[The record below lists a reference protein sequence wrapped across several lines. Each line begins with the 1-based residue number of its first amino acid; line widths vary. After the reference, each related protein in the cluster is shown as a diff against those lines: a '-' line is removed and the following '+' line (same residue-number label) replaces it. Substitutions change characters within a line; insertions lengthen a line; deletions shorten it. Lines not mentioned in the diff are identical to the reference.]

1 MKREELEKMLPLLR
15 PWLGRVGADSLML
28 TCQLRTC
35 LALEGLEESGCGLA
49 PWIEESL
56 ESLVSAALEGVGETC
71 DAGEAARLLYA
82 AMDASFNSERLG
94 ERYVEQCRELSER
107 VIERFLDERR
117 RYAGDE
123 EAERSVFRL
132 IVLSIYGVGGP
143 DGEVHA
149 EWRSFLDSLLE
160 RWSAES
166 MGSVL
171 WPGLSGEQ
179 RLRRHTAMLEEA
191 YMLGDSRYAGL
202 LERSYAELV
211 CGAELASSGG
221 GSLSSSSSVSFSGA
235 ESGGGTDFG
244 YLSALYDAALDGTD
258 GVMPDLALMDAVAER
273 CDEFVLGSLAPA
285 QPRDAALAEVSGSDT
300 AGIGIP
306 AFAPSAGQAQALAVS
321 VRHCCWQLSRQ
332 ADEEFDR
339 SF

>member
-1 MKREELEKMLPLLR
+1 MKREDFESVLPLLR
-15 PWLGRVGADSLML
+15 SWLGRVGADSLML
-28 TCQLRTC
+28 TCRLRAC
-35 LALEGLEESGCGLA
+35 LALEGLEESGVDVA
-49 PWIEESL
+49 PWSAESL
-56 ESLVSAALEGVGETC
+56 ESLVGAALERTGEIC

-94 ERYVEQCRELSER
+94 ERYVEQCRALSER
-107 VIERFLDERR
+107 VIERFLDERQ

-123 EAERSVFRL
+123 DAERSVFRL
-132 IVLSIYGVGGP
+132 IVLNLYGVGGP

-149 EWRSFLDSLLE
+149 DWRSFLDSLLE

-166 MGSVL
+166 MGSPL
-171 WPGLSGEQ
+171 WSRLTGEQ

-211 CGAELASSGG
+211 CGAELPSSGA
-221 GSLSSSSSVSFSGA
+221 GSTSGLFPGA
-235 ESGGGTDFG
+235 EQPTDFG

-258 GVMPDLALMDAVAER
+258 GLMPDLALMDAVAGF
-273 CDEFVLGSLAPA
+273 CDEFVLGSLASVFV
-285 QPRDAALAEVSGSDT
+285 RGAALVESGSDM
-300 AGIGIP
+300 AGTGIP

-321 VRHCCWQLSRQ
+321 VPHCCWQLSRQ

>member
-15 PWLGRVGADSLML
+15 PWLGRAGAGSLVL
-28 TCQLRTC
+28 TCQLRAC

-49 PWIEESL
+49 PWSGGSL
-56 ESLVSAALEGVGETC
+56 ESLVGAALERAGEIC

-117 RYAGDE
+117 YAGDE
-123 EAERSVFRL
+123 DAERSVFRL
-132 IVLSIYGVGGP
+132 IVLNLYGVGGP

-149 EWRSFLDSLLE
+149 DWRAFLDSLLE

-166 MGSVL
+166 MGSPL
-171 WPGLSGEQ
+171 WSRLTGEQ

-202 LERSYAELV
+202 LERSYGELV
-211 CGAELASSGG
+211 CGAELPSSGD
-221 GSLSSSSSVSFSGA
+221 GSTSGLFPGA
-235 ESGGGTDFG
+235 EQPADFG

-258 GVMPDLALMDAVAER
+258 GLMPDLALMDAVAGF
-273 CDEFVLGSLAPA
+273 CDEFVLGSLASVFA
-285 QPRDAALAEVSGSDT
+285 RGAALAEVSGSDM
-300 AGIGIP
+300 AGAGIP

-321 VRHCCWQLSRQ
+321 VPHCCWQLSRQ

>member
-1 MKREELEKMLPLLR
+1 MKREDFESVLPLLR
-15 PWLGRVGADSLML
+15 SWLGRAGADSLML
-28 TCQLRTC
+28 TCRLRAC
-35 LALEGLEESGCGLA
+35 LALEGLEGSGVDVA
-49 PWIEESL
+49 PWSGGSL
-56 ESLVSAALEGVGETC
+56 ESLVGAALERAGEIC

-94 ERYVEQCRELSER
+94 ERYVEQCRALSER
-107 VIERFLDERR
+107 VIERFLDERQ

-123 EAERSVFRL
+123 DAERSVFRL
-132 IVLSIYGVGGP
+132 IVLNLYGVGGP

-149 EWRSFLDSLLE
+149 DWRSFLDSLLE

-166 MGSVL
+166 MDSPL

-191 YMLGDSRYAGL
+191 YMLGDSRHVGL

-211 CGAELASSGG
+211 CGAELPSSGA
-221 GSLSSSSSVSFSGA
+221 GSLSDSSSVSLS
-235 ESGGGTDFG
+235 SGGTDFG
-244 YLSALYDAALDGTD
+244 YLSTLYDAALDGAD
-258 GVMPDLALMDAVAER
+258 GLMPDLALMGAVAGC
-273 CDEFVLGSLAPA
+273 CDKFVLGSFVPA
-285 QPRDAALAEVSGSDT
+285 QLRGAALSASGPDM
-300 AGIGIP
+300 AGTGVPSIT
-306 AFAPSAGQAQALAVS
+306 PSAGQSQALAVS

>member
-15 PWLGRVGADSLML
+15 PWLGRAGADSLVL
-28 TCQLRTC
+28 ACQLRAC

-49 PWIEESL
+49 PWSGGSL
-56 ESLVSAALEGVGETC
+56 ESLVGAALERAGEIC

-107 VIERFLDERR
+107 VIERFLEER

-132 IVLSIYGVGGP
+132 IVLNIYGVGGP

-149 EWRSFLDSLLE
+149 EWRPFLDSLLE

-166 MGSVL
+166 MGSPL
-171 WPGLSGEQ
+171 WPGLNGEQ
-179 RLRRHTAMLEEA
+179 RLRRHTAMLEAA
-191 YMLGDSRYAGL
+191 YMLGDSRYSGL
-202 LERSYAELV
+202 LERSYGELV
-211 CGAELASSGG
+211 CGAELPSSGG
-221 GSLSSSSSVSFSGA
+221 GSLSGSSSVSFSGA

-258 GVMPDLALMDAVAER
+258 GLMPDLAMMDAVAGF
-273 CDEFVLGSLAPA
+273 CDEFVLGSFASVFVRGPA
-285 QPRDAALAEVSGSDT
+285 LVESGSDM
-300 AGIGIP
+300 AGTGIP

-321 VRHCCWQLSRQ
+321 VPHCCWQLSRQ

>member
-15 PWLGRVGADSLML
+15 PWLGRAGADSLVL
-28 TCQLRTC
+28 ACQLRAC

-49 PWIEESL
+49 PWSGGSL
-56 ESLVSAALEGVGETC
+56 ESLVGAALERAGEIC

-107 VIERFLDERR
+107 VIERFLEER

-132 IVLSIYGVGGP
+132 IVLNIYGVGGP

-149 EWRSFLDSLLE
+149 EWRPFLDSLLE

-166 MGSVL
+166 MGSPL
-171 WPGLSGEQ
+171 WSGLTGEQ

-191 YMLGDSRYAGL
+191 YMLGDSRPAGL

-211 CGAELASSGG
+211 C
-221 GSLSSSSSVSFSGA
+221 
-235 ESGGGTDFG
+235 DG

-258 GVMPDLALMDAVAER
+258 GVMPDLALMDAVAGF
-273 CDEFVLGSLAPA
+273 CDEFVLGSFASVFVRGPA
-285 QPRDAALAEVSGSDT
+285 LVESGSDM
-300 AGIGIP
+300 AGTGIP

-321 VRHCCWQLSRQ
+321 VPHCCWQLSRQ

>member
-1 MKREELEKMLPLLR
+1 MKREELESMLPLLR
-15 PWLGRVGADSLML
+15 SWLGRAGADSLVL
-28 TCQLRTC
+28 ACQLRAC

-49 PWIEESL
+49 PWSAESL
-56 ESLVSAALEGVGETC
+56 ESLVGAALERAGEIC

-94 ERYVEQCRELSER
+94 ERYVEQCRGLSER

-117 RYAGDE
+117 YAGDE
-123 EAERSVFRL
+123 DAERSVFRL
-132 IVLSIYGVGGP
+132 IVLNLYGVGGP

-149 EWRSFLDSLLE
+149 DWRAFLDSLLE
-160 RWSAES
+160 KWSAES
-166 MGSVL
+166 VGSPL
-171 WPGLSGEQ
+171 WSRLTGEQ

-202 LERSYAELV
+202 LERSYGELV
-211 CGAELASSGG
+211 CGAEQPSSGG
-221 GSLSSSSSVSFSGA
+221 GSLSGSSSGA

-258 GVMPDLALMDAVAER
+258 GLMPDLALMGAVAGC
-273 CDEFVLGSLAPA
+273 CDKFVLGSLAPA
-285 QPRDAALAEVSGSDT
+285 QSRDAALAEVSGSDMDD
-300 AGIGIP
+300 AGVP
-306 AFAPSAGQAQALAVS
+306 SLAPSAGQAQALAVS

>member
-15 PWLGRVGADSLML
+15 PWLGRAGADSLML

-49 PWIEESL
+49 PWSEESL

-94 ERYVEQCRELSER
+94 ERYVEQCRGLSER
-107 VIERFLDERR
+107 VIERFLEER

-132 IVLSIYGVGGP
+132 IVLNIYGVGGP

-149 EWRSFLDSLLE
+149 DWRSFLDSLLE

-166 MGSVL
+166 MGSAL
-171 WPGLSGEQ
+171 WPGLGGEQ

-191 YMLGDSRYAGL
+191 YMLGDSRHVGL

-211 CGAELASSGG
+211 CGAELPSSGG
-221 GSLSSSSSVSFSGA
+221 GSLSS
-235 ESGGGTDFG
+235 GGTDFG

-258 GVMPDLALMDAVAER
+258 GLMPDLALMDAVAGF

-285 QPRDAALAEVSGSDT
+285 QSRDAALAGVSGSDT
-300 AGIGIP
+300 AGTGIP

>member
-15 PWLGRVGADSLML
+15 PWLGRAGAGSLML
-28 TCQLRTC
+28 TCQLRAC

-56 ESLVSAALEGVGETC
+56 ESLVSAALERAGEIC

-94 ERYVEQCRELSER
+94 ERYVEQCRALSER
-107 VIERFLDERR
+107 VIERFLEER

-123 EAERSVFRL
+123 DAERSVFRL
-132 IVLSIYGVGGP
+132 IVLNLYGVGGP
-143 DGEVHA
+143 DGKVHA
-149 EWRSFLDSLLE
+149 DWRSFLDSLLE

-166 MGSVL
+166 MGSPL
-171 WPGLSGEQ
+171 WPGLTGEQ
-179 RLRRHTAMLEEA
+179 RLRRHTAMLEAA
-191 YMLGDSRYAGL
+191 YMLGDSRYSGL

-211 CGAELASSGG
+211 CDAELPSSGD
-221 GSLSSSSSVSFSGA
+221 GSLSGSSSVSFSGA
-235 ESGGGTDFG
+235 ESGCGTDFG

-258 GVMPDLALMDAVAER
+258 GLMPDLALMDAVAGF
-273 CDEFVLGSLAPA
+273 CDEFVLGSLAPN
-285 QPRDAALAEVSGSDT
+285 QSCGPALTGSGSDMDD
-300 AGIGIP
+300 AGVP
-306 AFAPSAGQAQALAVS
+306 SLAPSAGQAQALAVS
-321 VRHCCWQLSRQ
+321 VPHCCWQLSRQ

>member
-1 MKREELEKMLPLLR
+1 MKREDFESVLPLLR
-15 PWLGRVGADSLML
+15 SWLGRAGADSLML
-28 TCQLRTC
+28 TCRLRAC

-49 PWIEESL
+49 PWIVESL
-56 ESLVSAALEGVGETC
+56 ESLVGAALERAGEIC

-94 ERYVEQCRELSER
+94 ERYVEQCRGLSER
-107 VIERFLDERR
+107 VIGRFLEERQ

-123 EAERSVFRL
+123 DAERSVFRL
-132 IVLSIYGVGGP
+132 IVLNLYGV
-143 DGEVHA
+143 DGSDSVHA
-149 EWRSFLDSLLE
+149 DWRSFLDSLLE

-166 MGSVL
+166 MGSPL
-171 WPGLSGEQ
+171 WSRLTGEQ
-179 RLRRHTAMLEEA
+179 RLKRHTAMLEEA

-211 CGAELASSGG
+211 SGAELPSSGT
-221 GSLSSSSSVSFSGA
+221 GSLSGSSSGA

-258 GVMPDLALMDAVAER
+258 GLMPDLALMGAVAGC
-273 CDEFVLGSLAPA
+273 CDKFVLGSLASVFA
-285 QPRDAALAEVSGSDT
+285 RGAALAEVSGSDMEGT
-300 AGIGIP
+300 GVP
-306 AFAPSAGQAQALAVS
+306 SFAPSAGQAQALAVS
-321 VRHCCWQLSRQ
+321 VPHCCWQLSRQ

>member
-15 PWLGRVGADSLML
+15 PWLGRAGADSLML

-56 ESLVSAALEGVGETC
+56 ESLVSAALERAGEIC

-94 ERYVEQCRELSER
+94 ERYVEQCRGLSER
-107 VIERFLDERR
+107 VIERFLEER

-132 IVLSIYGVGGP
+132 IVLNIYGVGGP

-149 EWRSFLDSLLE
+149 DWRSFLDSLLE

-166 MGSVL
+166 MGSAL
-171 WPGLSGEQ
+171 WPGLGGEQ

-191 YMLGDSRYAGL
+191 YMLGDSRHVGL

-211 CGAELASSGG
+211 CGAELPSSGG
-221 GSLSSSSSVSFSGA
+221 GSLSS
-235 ESGGGTDFG
+235 GGTDFG

-258 GVMPDLALMDAVAER
+258 GLMPDLALMDAVAGF

-285 QPRDAALAEVSGSDT
+285 QSRDAALAGVSGSDT
-300 AGIGIP
+300 AGTGIP

>member
-15 PWLGRVGADSLML
+15 PWLGRAGAGSLML
-28 TCQLRTC
+28 TCQLRAC

-56 ESLVSAALEGVGETC
+56 ESLVSAALERAGEIC

-107 VIERFLDERR
+107 VIERFLEER

-132 IVLSIYGVGGP
+132 IVLNIYGVGGP

-149 EWRSFLDSLLE
+149 DWRSFLDSLLE

-166 MGSVL
+166 MGSAL
-171 WPGLSGEQ
+171 WPGLGGEQ

-191 YMLGDSRYAGL
+191 YMLGDSRHVGL

-211 CGAELASSGG
+211 CDAELPSSGG
-221 GSLSSSSSVSFSGA
+221 GSLSS
-235 ESGGGTDFG
+235 GGTDFG

-258 GVMPDLALMDAVAER
+258 GLMPDLALMDAVAGF
-273 CDEFVLGSLAPA
+273 CDEFVLGSFASVFVRGPA
-285 QPRDAALAEVSGSDT
+285 LVESGSDM
-300 AGIGIP
+300 AGTGIP

>member
-15 PWLGRVGADSLML
+15 SWLGRAEADSVML
-28 TCQLRTC
+28 VPQIRTC
-35 LALEGLEESGCGLA
+35 LALAGLEESGCGLA
-49 PWIEESL
+49 PWSEESL
-56 ESLVSAALEGVGETC
+56 EYLVGAALERAGEIC

-94 ERYVEQCRELSER
+94 ERYVEQCRALSER
-107 VIERFLDERR
+107 VIERFLDERQ

-123 EAERSVFRL
+123 DAERSVFRL
-132 IVLSIYGVGGP
+132 IVLNLYGVGGP

-149 EWRSFLDSLLE
+149 DWRSFLDSLLE

-166 MGSVL
+166 MGSPL

-191 YMLGDSRYAGL
+191 YMLGDSRHAGL

-211 CGAELASSGG
+211 CGAELPSSGT
-221 GSLSSSSSVSFSGA
+221 GSLSS
-235 ESGGGTDFG
+235 GGTDFC

-258 GVMPDLALMDAVAER
+258 GLMPDLALMGAVAGC
-273 CDEFVLGSLAPA
+273 CDKFVLGSFVPA
-285 QPRDAALAEVSGSDT
+285 QLRGAALSASGPDM
-300 AGIGIP
+300 AGTGVPSIT
-306 AFAPSAGQAQALAVS
+306 PSAGQSQALAVS
-321 VRHCCWQLSRQ
+321 VSHCCWQLSRQ

>member
-15 PWLGRVGADSLML
+15 PWLGRAGADSLML
-28 TCQLRTC
+28 ACQLRAC

-49 PWIEESL
+49 LWSEESL

-107 VIERFLDERR
+107 VIERFLEER

-132 IVLSIYGVGGP
+132 IVLNIYGVGGP

-149 EWRSFLDSLLE
+149 EWRPFLDSLLE

-166 MGSVL
+166 MGSPL
-171 WPGLSGEQ
+171 WSGLTGEQ

-191 YMLGDSRYAGL
+191 YMLGDSRHVGL

-211 CGAELASSGG
+211 CGAELPSSGS
-221 GSLSSSSSVSFSGA
+221 GSLSGSSSVSFSGA

-258 GVMPDLALMDAVAER
+258 GVMPDLALMDAVAGF
-273 CDEFVLGSLAPA
+273 CDEFVLGSFASVFVRGPA
-285 QPRDAALAEVSGSDT
+285 LVESGSDM
-300 AGIGIP
+300 AGTGIP

-321 VRHCCWQLSRQ
+321 VPHCCWQLSRQ

>member
-15 PWLGRVGADSLML
+15 PWLGRAGADSLML
-28 TCQLRTC
+28 TSQLRAC

-49 PWIEESL
+49 PWSEESL
-56 ESLVSAALEGVGETC
+56 ESLVSAALEVVGETC

-94 ERYVEQCRELSER
+94 ERYVEQCRGLSER
-107 VIERFLDERR
+107 VIERFLEER

-132 IVLSIYGVGGP
+132 IVLNIYGVGGP

-149 EWRSFLDSLLE
+149 DWRSFLDSLLE

-166 MGSVL
+166 MGSAL
-171 WPGLSGEQ
+171 WPGLGGEQ

-191 YMLGDSRYAGL
+191 YMLGDSRHVGL

-211 CGAELASSGG
+211 CDAELPSSGG
-221 GSLSSSSSVSFSGA
+221 GSLSS
-235 ESGGGTDFG
+235 GGTDFG

-258 GVMPDLALMDAVAER
+258 GLMPDLALMDAVAGF

-285 QPRDAALAEVSGSDT
+285 QSRDAALAGVSGSDT
-300 AGIGIP
+300 AGTGIP

>member
-15 PWLGRVGADSLML
+15 PWLGRAGADSLVL
-28 TCQLRTC
+28 TCQLRAC

-49 PWIEESL
+49 PWSGGSL
-56 ESLVSAALEGVGETC
+56 ESLVGAALERAGEIC

-94 ERYVEQCRELSER
+94 ERYVEQCRALSER

-117 RYAGDE
+117 RYVGDE
-123 EAERSVFRL
+123 DAERSVFRL
-132 IVLSIYGVGGP
+132 IVLNIYGVGGP
-143 DGEVHA
+143 DSVHSD
-149 EWRSFLDSLLE
+149 WRSFLDSLLE
-160 RWSAES
+160 KWSAES
-166 MGSVL
+166 MGSPL
-171 WPGLSGEQ
+171 WSGLTGEQ

-202 LERSYAELV
+202 LERSYGELV
-211 CGAELASSGG
+211 CGAELPSSGG
-221 GSLSSSSSVSFSGA
+221 GSLSGSLSVSFSCA
-235 ESGGGTDFG
+235 ESGGGTGFG

-258 GVMPDLALMDAVAER
+258 GLMPDLAMMDAVAEH
-273 CDEFVLGSLAPA
+273 CDEFVLGSLAPTINSG
-285 QPRDAALAEVSGSDT
+285 PALSGSGSDMDD
-300 AGIGIP
+300 ACVP
-306 AFAPSAGQAQALAVS
+306 SLAPSAGQAQALAVS

>member
-15 PWLGRVGADSLML
+15 PWLGRAGAGSLML
-28 TCQLRTC
+28 TCQLRAC

-49 PWIEESL
+49 PWSEESL

-94 ERYVEQCRELSER
+94 ERYVEQCRGLSER
-107 VIERFLDERR
+107 VIERFLEER

-132 IVLSIYGVGGP
+132 IVLNIYGVGGP

-149 EWRSFLDSLLE
+149 DWRSFLDSLLE

-166 MGSVL
+166 MGSAL
-171 WPGLSGEQ
+171 WPGLGGEQ

-191 YMLGDSRYAGL
+191 YMLGDSRHVGL

-211 CGAELASSGG
+211 CDAELPSSGG
-221 GSLSSSSSVSFSGA
+221 GSLSS
-235 ESGGGTDFG
+235 GGTDFG

-258 GVMPDLALMDAVAER
+258 GLMPDLALMDAVAGF

-285 QPRDAALAEVSGSDT
+285 QSRDAALAGVSGSDT
-300 AGIGIP
+300 AGTGIP

>member
-1 MKREELEKMLPLLR
+1 MKREDFESVLPLLR
-15 PWLGRVGADSLML
+15 SWLGRAGADSLML
-28 TCQLRTC
+28 TCRLRAC
-35 LALEGLEESGCGLA
+35 LALEGLEGSGVDVA
-49 PWIEESL
+49 PWSGGSL
-56 ESLVSAALEGVGETC
+56 ESLVGAALERTGEIC

-94 ERYVEQCRELSER
+94 EHYVEQCRGLSER
-107 VIERFLDERR
+107 VIERFLDERQ

-123 EAERSVFRL
+123 DAERSVFRL
-132 IVLSIYGVGGP
+132 IVLNLYGVGGP
-143 DGEVHA
+143 DGDVHA
-149 EWRSFLDSLLE
+149 DWRPFLDSLLE

-166 MGSVL
+166 MDSPL

-179 RLRRHTAMLEEA
+179 RLRRHTAMLEA
-191 YMLGDSRYAGL
+191 SYMLGDSRYAGL

-211 CGAELASSGG
+211 CGAELPSSGD
-221 GSLSSSSSVSFSGA
+221 GSTSGLFPGA
-235 ESGGGTDFG
+235 EQPAGFD

-258 GVMPDLALMDAVAER
+258 GLMPDLALMGAVAGC
-273 CDEFVLGSLAPA
+273 CDKFVLGSLASVFA
-285 QPRDAALAEVSGSDT
+285 RGAAFAEVSGSDM
-300 AGIGIP
+300 AGTGIP

-321 VRHCCWQLSRQ
+321 VPHCCWQLSRQ

>member
-15 PWLGRVGADSLML
+15 PWLGRAGAGSLML
-28 TCQLRTC
+28 TCQLRAC

-49 PWIEESL
+49 PWSGGSL
-56 ESLVSAALEGVGETC
+56 ESLVGAALERAGEIC

-94 ERYVEQCRELSER
+94 ERYVEQCRGLSER

-117 RYAGDE
+117 YAGDE
-123 EAERSVFRL
+123 DTERSVFRL
-132 IVLSIYGVGGP
+132 IVLNLYGVGGP

-149 EWRSFLDSLLE
+149 DWRSFLDSLLE

-166 MGSVL
+166 MGSAL
-171 WPGLSGEQ
+171 WPGLGGEQ

-191 YMLGDSRYAGL
+191 YMLGDSRYSGL

-211 CGAELASSGG
+211 CGAELPSSGG
-221 GSLSSSSSVSFSGA
+221 GSSSDSLSVSFSCA
-235 ESGGGTDFG
+235 ESGCGTDFG
-244 YLSALYDAALDGTD
+244 YLSALYDAAIDGTD
-258 GVMPDLALMDAVAER
+258 GLMPDLALMDAVAGF

-285 QPRDAALAEVSGSDT
+285 QSRDAALAEVSGSDMEGT
-300 AGIGIP
+300 GVP
-306 AFAPSAGQAQALAVS
+306 SFAPSAGQAQALAVS
-321 VRHCCWQLSRQ
+321 VPHCCWQLSRQ

>member
-15 PWLGRVGADSLML
+15 PWLGRAGADSLML

-35 LALEGLEESGCGLA
+35 LALEGLEESGCGLS
-49 PWIEESL
+49 PWSEESL

-82 AMDASFNSERLG
+82 AMDASFNSEVLG
-94 ERYVEQCRELSER
+94 ERYVEQCRALSER
-107 VIERFLDERR
+107 VIERFLEER

-123 EAERSVFRL
+123 EAERSVFWL
-132 IVLSIYGVGGP
+132 IVLNLYGVGGP

-166 MGSVL
+166 MGSAL
-171 WPGLSGEQ
+171 WPGLSVEQ
-179 RLRRHTAMLEEA
+179 RLRRHTAMLEES
-191 YMLGDSRYAGL
+191 YMLGDSRHAGL

-211 CGAELASSGG
+211 CDAALPSSGD
-221 GSLSSSSSVSFSGA
+221 GSLSVSSSVSFSGA
-235 ESGGGTDFG
+235 ESGAGTGFG

-258 GVMPDLALMDAVAER
+258 GLMPDLVLMDAVAGF
-273 CDEFVLGSLAPA
+273 CDGFVLGSLAPA
-285 QPRDAALAEVSGSDT
+285 QPRDAALSASGSDMEGT
-300 AGIGIP
+300 GIP

>member
-15 PWLGRVGADSLML
+15 PWLGRAGAGSLML
-28 TCQLRTC
+28 TSQLRAC

-49 PWIEESL
+49 PWSGGSL
-56 ESLVSAALEGVGETC
+56 ESLVGAALERAGEIC

-94 ERYVEQCRELSER
+94 ERYVEQCLGLSER

-117 RYAGDE
+117 YAGDE
-123 EAERSVFRL
+123 DTERSVFRL
-132 IVLSIYGVGGP
+132 IVLNLYGVGGP

-149 EWRSFLDSLLE
+149 DWRSFLDSLLE

-166 MGSVL
+166 MGSAL
-171 WPGLSGEQ
+171 WPGLGGEQ

-191 YMLGDSRYAGL
+191 YMLGDSRYSGL

-211 CGAELASSGG
+211 CGAELPSSGG
-221 GSLSSSSSVSFSGA
+221 GSLSGSSSVSFSGA

-258 GVMPDLALMDAVAER
+258 GLMPDLALMDAVAGF
-273 CDEFVLGSLAPA
+273 CDEFVLGSLAPN
-285 QPRDAALAEVSGSDT
+285 QSCGPALTGSGSDMDD
-300 AGIGIP
+300 AGVP
-306 AFAPSAGQAQALAVS
+306 SLAPSAGQAQALAVS

>member
-15 PWLGRVGADSLML
+15 PWLGRAGADSLML

-56 ESLVSAALEGVGETC
+56 ESLVSAALERAGEIC

-94 ERYVEQCRELSER
+94 ERYVEQCRALSER
-107 VIERFLDERR
+107 VIERFLEER

-123 EAERSVFRL
+123 DAERSVFRL
-132 IVLSIYGVGGP
+132 IVLNLYGVGGP
-143 DGEVHA
+143 DGKVHA
-149 EWRSFLDSLLE
+149 DWRSFLDSLLE

-166 MGSVL
+166 MGSPL

-191 YMLGDSRYAGL
+191 YMLGDSRYSGL

-211 CGAELASSGG
+211 CGAELPSSGG
-221 GSLSSSSSVSFSGA
+221 GSLSS
-235 ESGGGTDFG
+235 GGTDFG

-258 GVMPDLALMDAVAER
+258 GLMPDLALMDAVAGF

-285 QPRDAALAEVSGSDT
+285 QSRDAALAGVSGSDT
-300 AGIGIP
+300 AGTGIP

>member
-15 PWLGRVGADSLML
+15 PWLGRAGAGSLML
-28 TCQLRTC
+28 TCQLRAC

-49 PWIEESL
+49 PWSEESL

-94 ERYVEQCRELSER
+94 ERYVEQCRGLSER
-107 VIERFLDERR
+107 VIERFLEER

-132 IVLSIYGVGGP
+132 IVLNIYGVGGP

-149 EWRSFLDSLLE
+149 DWRSFLDSLLE

-166 MGSVL
+166 MGSAL
-171 WPGLSGEQ
+171 WPGLGGEQ

-191 YMLGDSRYAGL
+191 YMLGDSRHVGL

-211 CGAELASSGG
+211 CGAELPSSGG
-221 GSLSSSSSVSFSGA
+221 GSLSS
-235 ESGGGTDFG
+235 GGTDFG

-258 GVMPDLALMDAVAER
+258 GLMPDLALMDAVAGF

-285 QPRDAALAEVSGSDT
+285 QSRDAALAGVSGSDT
-300 AGIGIP
+300 AGTGIP

>member
-15 PWLGRVGADSLML
+15 PWLGRAGAGSLML
-28 TCQLRTC
+28 TCQLRAC

-49 PWIEESL
+49 PWSGGSL
-56 ESLVSAALEGVGETC
+56 ESLVGAALERAGEIC

-94 ERYVEQCRELSER
+94 ERYVEQCLGLSER

-117 RYAGDE
+117 YAGDE
-123 EAERSVFRL
+123 DTERSVFRL
-132 IVLSIYGVGGP
+132 IVLNLYGVGGP

-149 EWRSFLDSLLE
+149 DWRSFLDSLLE

-166 MGSVL
+166 MGSAL

-191 YMLGDSRYAGL
+191 YMLGDSRHAGL

-211 CGAELASSGG
+211 CGAELPSSGG
-221 GSLSSSSSVSFSGA
+221 GSLSGSSSVSFSGA

-258 GVMPDLALMDAVAER
+258 GLMPDLALMDAVAGF
-273 CDEFVLGSLAPA
+273 CDDFVLGSLAPA
-285 QPRDAALAEVSGSDT
+285 QSRDAALAEVSGSDMEGT
-300 AGIGIP
+300 GVP
-306 AFAPSAGQAQALAVS
+306 SFAPSAGQAQALAVS
-321 VRHCCWQLSRQ
+321 VPHCCWQLSRQ

>member
-15 PWLGRVGADSLML
+15 PWLGRAGAGSLML
-28 TCQLRTC
+28 TCQLRAC

-49 PWIEESL
+49 PWSEESL

-94 ERYVEQCRELSER
+94 ERYVEQCRALSER

-117 RYAGDE
+117 YAGDE
-123 EAERSVFRL
+123 DAERSVFRL
-132 IVLSIYGVGGP
+132 IVLNLYGVGGP

-166 MGSVL
+166 MGSPL
-171 WPGLSGEQ
+171 CSRLTGEQ
-179 RLRRHTAMLEEA
+179 RLRRHTAMLEES
-191 YMLGDSRYAGL
+191 YMLGDSRYSGL

-211 CGAELASSGG
+211 CDAELPSSGDGSSSGALSSGG
-221 GSLSSSSSVSFSGA
+221 TG
-235 ESGGGTDFG
+235 FG

-258 GVMPDLALMDAVAER
+258 GLMPDLAMMDAVAEH
-273 CDEFVLGSLAPA
+273 CDEFVLGSLAPTINSGS
-285 QPRDAALAEVSGSDT
+285 ALMGSGSDMDD
-300 AGIGIP
+300 AGVP
-306 AFAPSAGQAQALAVS
+306 SLAPSAGQAQALAVS

-332 ADEEFDR
+332 ADDEFDR

>member
-15 PWLGRVGADSLML
+15 PWLGRAGADSLML
-28 TCQLRTC
+28 TSQLRAC

-49 PWIEESL
+49 LWSEESL
-56 ESLVSAALEGVGETC
+56 ESLVSAALEVVGETC

-107 VIERFLDERR
+107 VIERFLEDR

-132 IVLSIYGVGGP
+132 IVLNIYGVGGP
-143 DGEVHA
+143 DSVHSD
-149 EWRSFLDSLLE
+149 WRSFLDSLLE

-166 MGSVL
+166 MGSPL
-171 WPGLSGEQ
+171 WSGLTGEQ

-191 YMLGDSRYAGL
+191 YMLGDSRHAGL

-211 CGAELASSGG
+211 CGAELPSSGD
-221 GSLSSSSSVSFSGA
+221 GSSSGALSS
-235 ESGGGTDFG
+235 GGTDFG

-258 GVMPDLALMDAVAER
+258 GLMPDLAMMDAVAER

-285 QPRDAALAEVSGSDT
+285 QARDAALAEVSGSDT

-321 VRHCCWQLSRQ
+321 VCHCCWQLSRQ

>member
-1 MKREELEKMLPLLR
+1 MKREDFESVLPLLR
-15 PWLGRVGADSLML
+15 SWLGRVGADSLML
-28 TCQLRTC
+28 TCRLRAC
-35 LALEGLEESGCGLA
+35 LALEGLEESGVDVA
-49 PWIEESL
+49 SWSAESL
-56 ESLVSAALEGVGETC
+56 ESLVGAALERTGEIC

-94 ERYVEQCRELSER
+94 ERYVEQCRALSER
-107 VIERFLDERR
+107 VIERFLEERQ

-123 EAERSVFRL
+123 DAERSVFRL
-132 IVLSIYGVGGP
+132 IVLNLYGVGGP

-149 EWRSFLDSLLE
+149 DWRPFLDSLME

-166 MGSVL
+166 MDSPL

-211 CGAELASSGG
+211 CGAELPSSGA
-221 GSLSSSSSVSFSGA
+221 GSLSGSSSGSLSGA
-235 ESGGGTDFG
+235 EQPAGFG

-258 GVMPDLALMDAVAER
+258 GLMPDLALMDAVAGF
-273 CDEFVLGSLAPA
+273 CDEFVLGSFASVFV
-285 QPRDAALAEVSGSDT
+285 RGAALVESGSDM
-300 AGIGIP
+300 AGTGIP

-321 VRHCCWQLSRQ
+321 VPHCCWQLSRQ

>member
-15 PWLGRVGADSLML
+15 PWLGRAGAGSLML
-28 TCQLRTC
+28 TCQLRAC
-35 LALEGLEESGCGLA
+35 LALEGLEESGCGLS

-56 ESLVSAALEGVGETC
+56 ESLVSAALERAGEIC

-94 ERYVEQCRELSER
+94 ERYVEQCRGLSER
-107 VIERFLDERR
+107 VIERFLEER

-132 IVLSIYGVGGP
+132 IVLNLYGVGGP
-143 DGEVHA
+143 DSVHSY
-149 EWRSFLDSLLE
+149 WRSFLDSLLE

-191 YMLGDSRYAGL
+191 YMLGDSRHAGL

-285 QPRDAALAEVSGSDT
+285 QPRDAVLAEVSGSDT

>member
-15 PWLGRVGADSLML
+15 PWLGRAGAGSLML
-28 TCQLRTC
+28 TCQLRAC

-49 PWIEESL
+49 PWREESL
-56 ESLVSAALEGVGETC
+56 ESLVSAALEVVGETC

-94 ERYVEQCRELSER
+94 ERYVEQCRALSER
-107 VIERFLDERR
+107 VIERFLDER

-132 IVLSIYGVGGP
+132 IVLNIYGVGGP
-143 DGEVHA
+143 DSVHSD
-149 EWRSFLDSLLE
+149 WRSFLDSLLE

-166 MGSVL
+166 MGSAL
-171 WPGLSGEQ
+171 WPGLGGEQ
-179 RLRRHTAMLEEA
+179 RLRRHTVMLEEA
-191 YMLGDSRYAGL
+191 YMLGDSRYSGL

-211 CGAELASSGG
+211 CDAELPSSGDGSSSGALSSGG
-221 GSLSSSSSVSFSGA
+221 TG
-235 ESGGGTDFG
+235 FG

-258 GVMPDLALMDAVAER
+258 GLMPDLALMGAVAGC
-273 CDEFVLGSLAPA
+273 CDKFVLGSLAPA
-285 QPRDAALAEVSGSDT
+285 QSRDAALAEVSGSDMDD
-300 AGIGIP
+300 AGVP
-306 AFAPSAGQAQALAVS
+306 SLAPSAGQAQALAVS